1 MNVILTHENADF
13 DALAASWA
21 AHKLNPNAV
30 PVLPARL
37 NANAARFM
45 ALYQGALPFVERG
58 ELRNQQ
64 IQHITLVD
72 THRQPQIKGL
82 RARTPTLII
91 EHHPLTRALD
101 SHESFMGD
109 VIGAT
114 TTLLIEE
121 IQAHQV
127 SISAL
132 EATLF
137 ALGIYEDTGSLTY
150 QTTTPRDIRAAAWLL
165 EQGASLDTVRRF
177 LEPPLSDEQQA
188 LLEKLIS
195 TAAAR
200 RIEGFTVI
208 VCALRVNYYIE
219 QLNAVAHRIRDALD
233 PHAVILLVTM
243 PRGSGE
249 VTFMIG
255 RSNHDAIDVGEVA
268 AHFGGG
274 GHSRAASASI
284 DSGDLERLQA
294 ETWQVLERTIRPAL
308 RVAALMS
315 YGVQTIDADAIIKDR
330 IGWMRRVGHEGYP
343 VVENGRVVGLLTRRD
358 ADRALEHGLDTLT
371 VREVMSEGAITVTPE
386 EGIEALEL
394 RMVESGWG
402 QIPVVDADGGL
413 IGIVTR
419 TDLIKHW
426 VRTHHRQPASSRLV
440 STELPAVTSGITH
453 DEIAT
458 VLGEGVSKL
467 LTLIAHEAET
477 RGLRVYIVGGVV
489 RDLLLKRPNLD
500 IDFVV
505 ESSQIGLENGMSRAG
520 IAFAEAL
527 AATYGGTVHS
537 FAPFG
542 TAKWKL
548 DSARLGLS
556 AEGLPDHLDFATTR
570 SEFYQ
575 HPTALP
581 TVYSGSVKLDLSRRD
596 FTINT
601 LALQIAPMGTAQGQ
615 IIDEFGGLKDLRAGI
630 IRVLHSLSLVDDPT
644 RILRAV
650 RFEVRLNFR
659 IEQRTAA
666 LVRTALPM
674 LRRIT
679 GERLRNEL
687 SLLLREAE
695 PERGLF
701 LMQTRG
707 ILTAIHPGFM
717 IADMPSM
724 ERAFRQARTAFPGWY
739 QKAFDFAA
747 LGWHL
752 IGIFLA
758 DGERAAVLTR
768 LMFSEAQI
776 TSINAGAEIVRKAHL
791 LNDSSLTISQVD
803 KLLHDSSDMAL
814 VSAWLSLPATCPLA
828 QERIQ
833 MYATQWREIRP
844 QVSGN
849 TLRSMGLKPGP
860 CFRMILE
867 RLRDA
872 RLDQTVS
879 DEDEELKLVAQWLGE
894 GLCDDNAGQ
903 PGDHP

>member
-21 AHKLNPNAV
+21 AHKLNRSAV
-30 PVLPARL
+30 PVLPLRL
-37 NANAARFM
+37 NANAAQFM
-45 ALYQGALPFVERG
+45 ALYRGALPFVERT
-58 ELRNQQ
+58 ELRSKQ

-82 RARTPTLII
+82 RAKTPTLII

-101 SHESFMGD
+101 AHETFMGD
-109 VIGAT
+109 VLGAI
-114 TTLLIEE
+114 TTLLVEQM
-121 IQAHQV
+121 QAHQV

-150 QTTTPRDIRAAAWLL
+150 RTTTPRDVRAAAWLL
-165 EQGASLDTVRRF
+165 EQGAALDTVRRF

-195 TAAAR
+195 ASITR

-255 RSNHDAIDVGEVA
+255 RSNHDSIDVSRVA

-274 GHSRAASASI
+274 GHSRAASATI
-284 DSGDLERLQA
+284 DSSDLEQLQS
-294 ETWQVLERTIRPAL
+294 EVWQVLKRTIHPAL
-308 RVAALMS
+308 RVADLMS
-315 YGVQTIDADAIIKDR
+315 YGVQTIEADALIKER

-371 VREVMSEGAITVTPE
+371 VREVMSEGAITVTPD
-386 EGIEALEL
+386 EGIEALEV

-402 QIPVVDADGGL
+402 QIPVVDADGAL

-426 VRTHHRQPASSRLV
+426 VRTHHTQPAPRSASPQ
-440 STELPAVTSGITH
+440 LPAIANRVAE
-453 DEIAT
+453 DEIAA
-458 VLGEGVSKL
+458 VLGEGVAKL
-467 LTLIAHEAET
+467 LTLIAQEAET

-548 DSARLGLS
+548 DSAKLGL
-556 AEGLPDHLDFATTR
+556 ANKGLPDHLDFATTR

-581 TVYSGSVKLDLSRRD
+581 TVYSGSIKLDLSRRD

-601 LALQIAPMGTAQGQ
+601 LAIQIAPMGAAQGQ

-659 IEQRTAA
+659 IEQRTAS

-701 LMQTRG
+701 LMQPRG
-707 ILTAIHPGFM
+707 ILTAIHPGFV
-717 IADMPSM
+717 ITDVEAL
-724 ERAFRQARTAFPGWY
+724 ERAFKRARTAFPGWVE
-739 QKAFDFAA
+739 KPADIAA

-752 IGIFLA
+752 IGVFLP
-758 DGERAAVLTR
+758 DRERTAVLTR
-768 LMFSEAQI
+768 LMIADSQI
-776 TSINAGAEIVRKAHL
+776 ASISASADIVQKADR
-791 LNDSSLTISQVD
+791 LNDRQATISQID
-803 KLLHDSSDMAL
+803 KLLHGAPDLAL
-814 VSAWLSLPATCPLA
+814 IAAWLSLPATHALA

-833 MYATQWREIRP
+833 MYATRWREIRP
-844 QVSGN
+844 RLNGDS
-849 TLRSMGLKPGP
+849 LRSMGLKPGP
-860 CFRMILE
+860 CFRMLLE

-872 RLDQTVS
+872 RLDMRVT
-879 DEDEELKLVAQWLGE
+879 DEDEERTLVAQWLDE
-894 GLCDDNAGQ
+894 GICDDSAGQ
-903 PGDHP
+903 PSDHP

>member
-21 AHKLNPNAV
+21 AHKLNRSAV
-30 PVLPARL
+30 PVLPLRL
-37 NANAARFM
+37 NANVAQFM
-45 ALYQGALPFVERG
+45 ALYRGALPFVERS
-58 ELRNQQ
+58 ELGSKR

-82 RARTPTLII
+82 RAGTPTLII
-91 EHHPLTRALD
+91 EHHTLTRPLD
-101 SHESFMGD
+101 AHETFMGD
-109 VIGAT
+109 VLGAT
-114 TTLLIEE
+114 TTLLVEQ
-121 IQAHQV
+121 IQEHQV
-127 SISAL
+127 PISAL

-150 QTTTPRDIRAAAWLL
+150 RTTTPRDIRAAAWLL
-165 EQGASLDTVRRF
+165 EQGAALDTVRRF

-255 RSNHDAIDVGEVA
+255 RSNHDSIDVGEVA

-284 DSGDLERLQA
+284 DSGDLERLQS

-308 RVAALMS
+308 RVADLMS
-315 YGVQTIDADAIIKDR
+315 YGVQTIEAGALIKDR

-343 VVENGRVVGLLTRRD
+343 VVENGRIVGLLTRRD
-358 ADRALEHGLDTLT
+358 ADRALEHGLDMLT
-371 VREVMSEGAITVTPE
+371 AREVMSEGAITVTPD

-402 QIPVVDADGGL
+402 QIPVVDANGAL

-426 VRTHHRQPASSRLV
+426 VRTHHTQPVTLPASPQLPIIANRV
-440 STELPAVTSGITH
+440 SE
-453 DEIAT
+453 DEIAA
-458 VLGEGVSKL
+458 VLGEGVAKL
-467 LTLIAHEAET
+467 LTLIAQEAET

-527 AATYGGTVHS
+527 AAAYGGTVHS

-548 DSARLGLS
+548 DSAKLGLA

-601 LALQIAPMGTAQGQ
+601 LALQIAPMGVSQGR
-615 IIDEFGGLKDLRAGI
+615 IIDEFGGLKDLRAGV

-659 IEQRTAA
+659 IEQRTAS

-687 SLLLREAE
+687 SMLLREAE

-707 ILTAIHPGFM
+707 ILTAIHPGFV
-717 IADMPSM
+717 INDMDAL
-724 ERAFRQARTAFPGWY
+724 ERAFKRARTAFPDWA
-739 QKAFDFAA
+739 KKPADIAM

-752 IGIFLA
+752 IGIFLPN
-758 DGERAAVLTR
+758 GERAAVLTR
-768 LMFSEAQI
+768 LMVADAQI
-776 TSINAGAEIVRKAHL
+776 ESITSGAEIVRKADR
-791 LNDSSLTISQVD
+791 LNDSTLSVSQVD
-803 KLLHDSSDMAL
+803 KVLHGAPDLAL
-814 VSAWLSLPATCPLA
+814 IAAWLCLASTYPLA

-844 QVSGN
+844 HLSGDS
-849 TLRSMGLKPGP
+849 LRSMGLKPGP

-872 RLDQTVS
+872 RLDMRVS
-879 DEDEELKLVAQWLGE
+879 DEDGERRLVAQWLDE
-894 GLCDDNAGQ
+894 GLCDDSAGQ

>member
-21 AHKLNPNAV
+21 AHKLNRSAV
-30 PVLPARL
+30 PVLPLRL
-37 NANAARFM
+37 NANVAQFM
-45 ALYQGALPFVERG
+45 ALYRGALPFVERT
-58 ELRNQQ
+58 ELRNKR

-82 RARTPTLII
+82 RAGTPTLII
-91 EHHPLTRALD
+91 EHHTLTRPLD
-101 SHESFMGD
+101 AHETFTGD
-109 VIGAT
+109 VLGAT
-114 TTLLIEE
+114 TTLLVEQ

-127 SISAL
+127 AISAL

-150 QTTTPRDIRAAAWLL
+150 RTTTPRDIRAAAWLL
-165 EQGASLDTVRRF
+165 EQGAALDTVRRF

-195 TAAAR
+195 AAVSR

-208 VCALRVNYYIE
+208 VCALRVTYYIE

-255 RSNHDAIDVGEVA
+255 RSNHDSIDVGEVA

-284 DSGDLERLQA
+284 DSGDLERLQS

-308 RVAALMS
+308 RVADLMS
-315 YGVQTIDADAIIKDR
+315 YGVQTIEAGTLIKDR

-343 VVENGRVVGLLTRRD
+343 VVENGRIVGLLTRRD

-371 VREVMSEGAITVTPE
+371 AREIMSEGAVVVTPD

-402 QIPVVDADGGL
+402 QIPVVDADGAL

-426 VRTHHRQPASSRLV
+426 VRTHHTQPTTLPASPQ
-440 STELPAVTSGITH
+440 LPIIANRVAE
-453 DEIAT
+453 DEIAA
-458 VLGEGVSKL
+458 VLGEGVAKL
-467 LTLIAHEAET
+467 LALIAQEAET

-527 AATYGGTVHS
+527 AAAYGGTVHS

-548 DSARLGLS
+548 DSARLGLA

-601 LALQIAPMGTAQGQ
+601 LALQIAPMGAAQGQ
-615 IIDEFGGLKDLRAGI
+615 IIDEYGGLKDLRAGV

-659 IEQRTAA
+659 IEQRTAS

-687 SLLLREAE
+687 SMLLREAQ

-701 LMQTRG
+701 LMQTRS
-707 ILTAIHPGFM
+707 ILTAIHPGFV
-717 IADMPSM
+717 IADMDAL
-724 ERAFRQARTAFPGWY
+724 EGAFKRAHSAFPDWV
-739 QKAFDFAA
+739 KKPADIAA

-752 IGIFLA
+752 IGAFLP

-768 LMFSEAQI
+768 LMVADTQI
-776 TSINAGAEIVRKAHL
+776 ASINAGAEIVRKADR
-791 LNDSSLTISQVD
+791 LNDSSLSVSQVD
-803 KLLHDSSDMAL
+803 KLLHGASDMAL
-814 VSAWLSLPATCPLA
+814 IAAWLSLPATHPLA

-833 MYATQWREIRP
+833 MYATQWREVRP
-844 QVSGN
+844 HLSGDS
-849 TLRSMGLKPGP
+849 LRSMGMKPGP

-872 RLDQTVS
+872 RLDMRVT
-879 DEDEELKLVAQWLGE
+879 DEDGERRLVAQWLDE
-894 GLCDDNAGQ
+894 GLCDDSAGQ

>member
-21 AHKLNPNAV
+21 AHKLNPSAV

-37 NANAARFM
+37 NANVARFM
-45 ALYQGALPFVERG
+45 ALYRGALSFIERG
-58 ELRNQQ
+58 ELRRKR
-64 IQHITLVD
+64 IYHITLVD
-72 THRQPQIKGL
+72 THRQPQIKGV
-82 RARTPTLII
+82 RAGTPTLII
-91 EHHPLTRALD
+91 EHHPLTRALED
-101 SHESFMGD
+101 HETFTGGE
-109 VIGAT
+109 VGAA
-114 TTLLIEE
+114 TTLLVEQ
-121 IQAHQV
+121 IQANQV

-150 QTTTPRDIRAAAWLL
+150 RTTTSRDLRAAAWLL
-165 EQGASLDTVRRF
+165 EQGAALDTVRRF
-177 LEPPLSDEQQA
+177 LEPPLSDDQQA

-195 TAAAR
+195 AAVSR
-200 RIEGFTVI
+200 RIEGLTVI
-208 VCALRVNYYIE
+208 VCALRVSSYIE

-243 PRGSGE
+243 PRGNGE

-315 YGVQTIDADAIIKDR
+315 YGVQTIEADALIKDR
-330 IGWMRRVGHEGYP
+330 ISWMRRVGHEGYP

-371 VREVMSEGAITVTPE
+371 VREVMLEGAVTITPDE
-386 EGIEALEL
+386 SIEALEL

-402 QIPVVDADGGL
+402 QIPVVDADGAL

-426 VRTHHRQPASSRLV
+426 ARTHHLQKAPPASP
-440 STELPAVTSGITH
+440 ELPTLSNRITD
-453 DEIAT
+453 DEIAA
-458 VLGEGVSKL
+458 VLGEGVLKL
-467 LTLIAHEAET
+467 LKLIAQEADA
-477 RGLRVYIVGGVV
+477 RGLRVYMVGGVV

-500 IDFVV
+500 IDLVV
-505 ESSQIGLENGMSRAG
+505 ESSQIGLENGISRAG

-527 AATYGGTVHS
+527 AALHGGAVHS

-548 DSARLGLS
+548 DPEKLGLP
-556 AEGLPDHLDFATTR
+556 AENLPDHIDFATTR

-581 TVYSGSVKLDLSRRD
+581 TVYSGSIKLDLSRRD

-601 LALQIAPMGTAQGQ
+601 LAVQIAPMGTAQGQ
-615 IIDEFGGLKDLRAGI
+615 IIDEFGGLKDLRAGV

-659 IEQRTAA
+659 IEQRTAS
-666 LVRTALPM
+666 LIRTALPM

-679 GERLRNEL
+679 GERLRSEL
-687 SLLLREAE
+687 SLLLCEAE
-695 PERGLF
+695 PEHGLF

-707 ILTAIHPGFM
+707 ILTAIHPGFT
-717 IADMPSM
+717 IADIASL
-724 ERAFRQARTAFPGWY
+724 ERAFRMSRADFPSWY
-739 QKAFDFAA
+739 HKPVDRPA

-752 IGIFLA
+752 IGIFLP
-758 DGERAAVLTR
+758 DGERAAVLNR

-776 TSINAGAEIVRKAHL
+776 ASIHAGAEIVREAKL
-791 LNDSSLTISQVD
+791 LNDSHLPISQVD
-803 KLLHDSSDMAL
+803 KLLHGASDIAL
-814 VSAWLSLPATCPLA
+814 AAAWLSLPSACPLA
-828 QERIQ
+828 QERIK
-833 MYATQWREIRP
+833 MYATQWRAVRP
-844 QVSGN
+844 HLSGDA
-849 TLRSMGLKPGP
+849 LRRMGLKPGP
-860 CFRMILE
+860 CFRVILE

-872 RLDQTVS
+872 RLDMQVTN
-879 DEDEELKLVAQWLGE
+879 EDEELRLVAHWLDE
-894 GLCDDNAGQ
+894 GLCDDNTGQ
-903 PGDHP
+903 PGDHS